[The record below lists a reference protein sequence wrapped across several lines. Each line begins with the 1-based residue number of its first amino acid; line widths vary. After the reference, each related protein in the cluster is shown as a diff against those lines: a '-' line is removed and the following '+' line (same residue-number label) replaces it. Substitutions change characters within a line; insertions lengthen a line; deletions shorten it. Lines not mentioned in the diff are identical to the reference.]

1 MDALMLEG
9 WTPILLIGIAI
20 AIIIFFVSR
29 KISRKALIL
38 ISIVLSLVCVG
49 IVIYSL
55 VVVRGWEGIGLLF
68 VTFSGFVGIWIGTIS
83 GFIFKGK

>member
-9 WTPILLIGIAI
+9 WTPILLIGIAV
-20 AIIIFFVSR
+20 AIIIFFISR

-49 IVIYSL
+49 IVIYSRE
-55 VVVRGWEGIGLLF
+55 VVGGWEGIGLLF
-68 VTFSGFVGIWIGTIS
+68 VTFSGFIGIWVGTIS
-83 GFIFKGK
+83 GFIIKK